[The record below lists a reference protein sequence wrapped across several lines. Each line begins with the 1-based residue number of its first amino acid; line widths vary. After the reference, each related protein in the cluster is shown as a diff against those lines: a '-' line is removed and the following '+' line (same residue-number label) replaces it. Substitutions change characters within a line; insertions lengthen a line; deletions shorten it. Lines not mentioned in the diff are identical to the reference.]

1 VTVLGNPVGDTG
13 NRHIDL
19 FCYLI
24 PGQALIVQL
33 NDLLCGGG
41 MCRRTA
47 ATQQDSNAFQ
57 LITDRASMS
66 VQLDTDLAQRPALG
80 V

>member
-1 VTVLGNPVGDTG
+1 
-13 NRHIDL
+13 
-19 FCYLI
+19 
-24 PGQALIVQL
+24 
-33 NDLLCGGG
+33 

-57 LITDRASMS
+57 LITDRASMN